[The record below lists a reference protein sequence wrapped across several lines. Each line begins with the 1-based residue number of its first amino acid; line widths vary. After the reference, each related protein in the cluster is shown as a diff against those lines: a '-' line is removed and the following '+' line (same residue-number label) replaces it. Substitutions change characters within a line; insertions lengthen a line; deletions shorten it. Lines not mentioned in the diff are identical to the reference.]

1 MIVIIFCRNPDG
13 DVQPWCYI
21 ADHEDGIYWRY
32 CDIPT
37 CQSKRLPLLYL
48 ALCLHPFHALR
59 GKSWAYGPTT
69 FIAMLIFSPA
79 MNSFY
84 GLRWLV
90 HSYYHLKNVSNC
102 LPSLLLLPCLGLS
115 SSCHCLLVCVCIFV
129 YIYLHKFPPLAL
141 QLVLTCFFDASDYVH
156 LPVCRCFCVFC
167 LHVGVRVS
175 LSSNSGINMCD
186 GLFTQGGLVL
196 LCVFSTSLAHT

>member
-115 SSCHCLLVCVCIFV
+115 SSCHCLLVCVWMCVCAFLYISIFISFPLWLCSLFWHAFLMWATMCIYQFV
-129 YIYLHKFPPLAL
+129 DAFVCFVHMWVWEFP
-141 QLVLTCFFDASDYVH
+141 C
-156 LPVCRCFCVFC
+156 PVIPGLICVMDC
-167 LHVGVRVS
+167 LHRE
-175 LSSNSGINMCD
+175 I
-186 GLFTQGGLVL
+186 
-196 LCVFSTSLAHT
+196 